1 MSNYYTYERRRG
13 IRQDHRAALD
23 EISQVI
29 VKPILA
35 APERERKGYAAI
47 AGIIVAAL
55 GALYVGSYIIGK
67 AKGWW

>member
-1 MSNYYTYERRRG
+1 MSNYYTYGRRG

-23 EISQVI
+23 EISNVI

-35 APERERKGYAAI
+35 APEEERKGYAALV
-47 AGIIVAAL
+47 GVIVLAL
-55 GALYVGSYIIGK
+55 GALYVGSYIVGK